1 MRGLPKSVC
10 SVRKHIFSVV
20 RHWHGDVMYTVSGD
34 ILELEAN
41 VVQQLF
47 CIHHQVFTC
56 GEFFCTFFVKHTNHS
71 VFTLVNS
78 ADVTAISLFIWM
90 SCYSPKWRQTH
101 VVSHR
106 TVVSRLQRA
115 TSKLCVQ
122 LLWKRET
129 GNVGQIPID
138 CTASAA
144 WLPTALH
151 KWNVSNFC
159 HWATSVIEQLLWCL
173 WTQSPHSTFVA
184 STEFTFL

>member
-1 MRGLPKSVC
+1 
-10 SVRKHIFSVV
+10 
-20 RHWHGDVMYTVSGD
+20 MYTVSGD
-34 ILELEAN
+34 VLELEAN

-47 CIHHQVFTC
+47 CVHHQVFTC
-56 GEFFCTFFVKHTNHS
+56 GDVFVPFFVKHTNHS

-78 ADVTAISLFIWM
+78 ADVTVISLFIWM

-129 GNVGQIPID
+129 ENVGQIPLD
-138 CTASAA
+138 CTVSAA

-151 KWNVSNFC
+151 KWNVSNFY
-159 HWATSVIEQLLWCL
+159 HWATSVMSLNAISSLNLCCCNRVYVSLTTMPNIDGKLFSVVHMLQARATNESDNTL
-173 WTQSPHSTFVA
+173 FI
-184 STEFTFL
+184 